1 MIKRRLVA
9 LTAATIM
16 VASALTPV
24 EPASAQIPAFLPN
37 KEAVPAREPMEIDG
51 DWQVNTIGKVIR
63 IDRGRAYAVE
73 GWTHAFVLNVQPDM
87 VTIRNI
93 RQTSEDEYVGDDLPM
108 MGKVTLR
115 HISADRIEASVPGLF
130 GPARYTLTRV
140 ESSGYETVD
149 DPSNLAE
156 VPVYGQQPEASG
168 PQTGYRPGQRY
179 ASLDEA
185 FGAPRP
191 VSESFRGCR
200 IPRNLGSAL
209 NEGETTPSPR
219 DRITGRK
226 FAPVGKEE
234 PRVDKGADCWT
245 RIDGVWTENREPV
258 FDTSQNDGREWDVQG
273 LDIAGLL
280 HGNYTTPETL
290 FVAPGDDPENEIWI
304 MSGTNDVRYWRYVS
318 GDSRGI
324 ADIIAQPG
332 LIKTFEAADGSP
344 YGERLSLDYTAGGE
358 LRIRIGM
365 RQFVRPDTA
374 DNSEVAIDD
383 VFAIDKQTDNF
394 AASLRGYNVLTQNPF
409 ILTNNGL
416 GEIFARRGSGE
427 YRFQEKYSVP
437 FGFTL
442 KNEVIQGSVY
452 RQTLAASESEM
463 QSTFATGFGVNA
475 KISTSGAINSA
486 LAFVPGTGTIADT
499 GYSVGFQST
508 NENMASMRQSKSVG
522 QVVGYSRAK
531 SYAIVLEHA
540 NVKLSGDFN
549 TAIADAQRDGDY
561 RYLIQRFGTHYPY
574 AVTYGSSAKMW
585 KDISQESFSS
595 ALGRS
600 EGNRAE
606 AEVQVVGSGIGGFQ
620 ESKSE
625 VRESTGGQL
634 SNDNGRF
641 IAVGGNGS
649 FDSGGFSRGDRL
661 APILLD
667 LRPLDELLNP
677 INFPDQPDIFTRVRA
692 ELGQAIN
699 GYLAGQTR
707 PLSNERLIAN
717 VGWTPPPP
725 EDEPE
730 AADPIEEWHV
740 YVRTMK
746 CDKTHLG
753 TTVEAEGTIRIL
765 ATGPRAAISRE
776 RKIAVKCEYKKKH
789 SQTFSYQPREGEP
802 GLLILRGTREELKQY
817 NLKFEFNWKYKA
829 KRING
834 KPRQDSR
841 ELTGTPL
848 QSGGLPVDESHT
860 TNWTFR
866 NAKQPEVTLGLRVEH
881 YADDTSGQ

>member
-1 MIKRRLVA
+1 MMLKKGLIA
-9 LTAATIM
+9 IAAATMMAGI
-16 VASALTPV
+16 ALTPV
-24 EPASAQIPAFLPN
+24 EPAHAQIPAFLPN
-37 KEAVPAREPMEIDG
+37 KEAVPAGEPMEIDG
-51 DWQVNTIGKVIR
+51 DWRVNTIDKVIR

-93 RQTSEDEYVGDDLPM
+93 QQTADGEYVGDDLPM

-115 HISADRIEASVPGLF
+115 HVSHDRIEASVPGLF

-140 ESSGYETVD
+140 SEAGYATTDEPPMFVGT
-149 DPSNLAE
+149 
-156 VPVYGQQPEASG
+156 PVGGGTPTEG
-168 PQTGYRPGQRY
+168 RPIQRY
-179 ASLDEA
+179 ASLAEA
-185 FGAPRP
+185 FGEPRA
-191 VSESFRGCR
+191 VSETFRGCV
-200 IPRNLGSAL
+200 IPEDAGIEDPSA
-209 NEGETTPSPR
+209 TPAPSPR
-219 DRITGRK
+219 DRITGRQ
-226 FAPVGKEE
+226 FAPVASENE
-234 PRVDKGADCWT
+234 ANAVDGDEACWT
-245 RIDGVWTENREPV
+245 RLDGVWTENREPV
-258 FDTSQNDGREWDVQG
+258 FDTSQNDGSEWDVRG

-304 MSGTNDVRYWRYVS
+304 MSGTNDVRFWRYVS
-318 GDSRGI
+318 SDGKAI
-324 ADIIAQPG
+324 ADLVAQPG
-332 LIKTFEAADGSP
+332 LTKTFEADGKSP
-344 YGERLSLDYTAGGE
+344 YGSQIAVDFTAGDE
-358 LRIRIGM
+358 LRLRIGR

-374 DNSEVAIDD
+374 ATSEVAIDD

-409 ILTNNGL
+409 ILINNDL
-416 GEIFARRGSGE
+416 GEIFARRGPDE

-437 FGFTL
+437 FGFSL

-463 QSTFATGFGVNA
+463 QSTFSTGFGVNA
-475 KISTSGAINSA
+475 KISASGAVNSA
-486 LAFVPGTGTIADT
+486 LAFVPGTGTVADT
-499 GYSVGFQST
+499 GYSAGFQST
-508 NENMASMRQSKSVG
+508 NETMTSMRQSKSVG

-531 SYAIVLEHA
+531 SYAIVLDHA
-540 NVKLSGDFN
+540 NAKLSGDFI
-549 TAIADAQRDGDY
+549 TAISDAQREGDY

-585 KDISQESFSS
+585 KDISQEAFSS
-595 ALGRS
+595 ALGTS

-625 VRESTGGQL
+625 VRDSTGGQL

-649 FDSGGFSRGDRL
+649 FDSGGFSRGDRV

-677 INFPDQPDIFTRVRA
+677 INFPDRPDIYTRVRS

-699 GYLAGQTR
+699 RYLVGQSR
-707 PLSNERLIAN
+707 PLSNERLISEVSWA
-717 VGWTPPPP
+717 PPPP

-730 AADPIEEWHV
+730 AAEPIEEWHV
-740 YVRTMK
+740 YVRHMK
-746 CDKTHLG
+746 CNKTHIG

-765 ATGPRAAISRE
+765 ATGPRSSFAKEKKLKVR
-776 RKIAVKCEYKKKH
+776 CEFKKKH
-789 SQTFSYQPREGEP
+789 NETYSYRVSENEP
-802 GLLILRGTREELKQY
+802 GLLILRGTRSQMQEYQ
-817 NLKFEFNWKYKA
+817 LKFDFNWSYNA

-834 KPRQDSR
+834 KPRLESR
-841 ELTGTPL
+841 ELNSTPM
-848 QSGGLPVDESHT
+848 QRGGLPVDKSHT

-866 NAKQPEVTLGLRVEH
+866 NGKQPEVTLSLRVKH
-881 YADDTSGQ
+881 YADSIPSE